1 MNRYV
6 HKNKMYSTVQY
17 GAVLCSVVQ
26 MLRGLKM
33 IYSPLNAL
41 LHSPFFYT
49 FFFLSLSTSLSL
61 SPSLSVGSSLS
72 GQALRP
78 SVGTECNTSGDKTQ
92 HCTALHDTT
101 LHYNTLT
108 LHTYITTYLTLPT
121 LLFPLMISPCR
132 IGRFGGPPAHS
143 LDHRGQGLLPVLL
156 PLEHLQQRRQPGGFF
171 IHG

>member
-1 MNRYV
+1 MLS
-6 HKNKMYSTVQY
+6 STPHFSIRFSSSHY
-17 GAVLCSVVQ
+17 L
-26 MLRGLKM
+26 
-33 IYSPLNAL
+33 P
-41 LHSPFFYT
+41 
-49 FFFLSLSTSLSL
+49 LSL

-78 SVGTECNTSGDKTQ
+78 SVGTECNTSGEKTQ
-92 HCTALHDTT
+92 HYTALHDTT
-101 LHYNTLT
+101 LHYTTLT